1 MKTPYLLIDLDKLEH
16 NARTIVYTL
25 SPRETTAGMQ
35 EVE

>member
-1 MKTPYLLIDLDKLEH
+1 MHFRCGYIINDW
-16 NARTIVYTL
+16 YTEVLAKYPL